1 MKPRIEKT
9 RFGSITVDGTVYQHD
24 LLIRLDGEVQA
35 RPKELSKALYGSS
48 HTISLAEVE
57 QVYQEGAERL
67 IVGTGL
73 TGLTRLSEEAVAYLQ
88 AKGCRVDRLPT
99 RRAIK
104 AWNEAQGAVIGLFHI
119 TC

>member
-9 RFGSITVDGTVYQHD
+9 RFGSIVVEGQTYQHD
-24 LLIRLDGEVQA
+24 LLIRPDGEVQA
-35 RPKELSKALYGSS
+35 RAKELSKAVYGTS
-48 HTISLAEVE
+48 HTISLAEA
-57 QVYQEGAERL
+57 QHVYQTGAERL

-73 TGLTRLSEEAVAYLQ
+73 TGLTKLSEEAAAYFREQ
-88 AKGCRVDRLPT
+88 GCRVDRYPT

-104 AWNEAQGAVIGLFHI
+104 VWNGAEGAVIGLFHI

>member
-1 MKPRIEKT
+1 MKPKIDQF
-9 RFGSITVDGTVYQHD
+9 RFGSITVEGQVYPHD
-24 LLIRLDGEVQA
+24 LWIRPDGKVKK
-35 RPKELSKALYGSS
+35 RKKKLSKAVYGTS
-48 HTISLAEVE
+48 HVISLAEAQ

-73 TGLTRLSEEAVAYLQ
+73 TGLTRLSEEAAAYFDQ
-88 AKGCRVDRLPT
+88 QGCRVNLYRT

-104 AWNEAQGAVIGLFHI
+104 AWNQAEGTVIGLFHI